1 MKHEQTKPVKVA
13 RNTKTH
19 HQTGYHK
26 PVKNPTTNYPKD
38 SHKEFYKRC
47 LG

>member
-1 MKHEQTKPVKVA
+1 MKNEQTKPVKVV

-26 PVKNPTTNYPKD
+26 PVKNPHHQLPQG
-38 SHKEFYKRC
+38 FP
-47 LG
+47 